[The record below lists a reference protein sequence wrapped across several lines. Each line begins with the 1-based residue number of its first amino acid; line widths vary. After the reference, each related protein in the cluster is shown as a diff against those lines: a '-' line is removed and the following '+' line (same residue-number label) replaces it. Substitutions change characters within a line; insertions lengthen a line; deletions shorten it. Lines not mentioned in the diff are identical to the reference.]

1 MNQAQLSN
9 LRFCPAPT
17 DSKVDISKIS
27 NHELTTW
34 PPSDDFIVFY
44 NKDNTGP
51 AIGKKGESQGRFGD
65 DYWNAERHG
74 YAGFNF
80 AKQGLSEPNKQILKE
95 LLFIYLWYMPL
106 FPGEVSSLKT
116 HFNALSAM
124 GRYADQHKV
133 RMNEVL
139 RMDELYK
146 HSRLTEGLVS
156 SLSPNMQEE
165 LISRLNML
173 HTHRDELGITLAND
187 KFLRDFK
194 RYQIP
199 HIPTQ
204 SAYIPPRIWMG
215 VIKRCDDII
224 DAYLADQEGV
234 EKAIKALLKAYRHN
248 QSVCPKK
255 PSPFYQKARVA
266 KKYHADFRFFESKD
280 FLAKHNLVTLMD
292 ELGIS
297 TIKTNGTDQTLA
309 AIAKL
314 LNQVEQVCYYYVLAH
329 SIQRKEEASDLRFDC
344 YKEDSDP
351 GLGKVAMLC
360 GETTKTNPDDD
371 ARWIVPDH
379 VEKAIDCLKSISAL
393 KHLGADKTPTGSS
406 PLFTAYKLPWDS
418 GKSNNSG
425 DGFIEKYGLTQHEKN
440 LFDHTTLFPES
451 LSQITAKDYA
461 IAYQL
466 TPQLT
471 ENEWFKEGGQW
482 HFTPH
487 QFRRTLAA
495 NLFASGIPDHVVQWL
510 MKHKSVAM
518 SHYYGRNYSRLSGVK
533 VNSEAAG
540 CVVSE
545 SIGMKLNTII
555 QLSDASND
563 EHVHAVGRNMI
574 DGKVLDL
581 IKEREHE
588 KLSKQIEKGFLDARP
603 TLLGLCMAPSCPY
616 GGIESAAH
624 CAGTDGSG
632 PCKDAVFTK
641 KNGKRLKKLL
651 EAHKE
656 RQKELPEGDMERV
669 ALTHEIKA
677 IEVYFDAT
685 SSNS

>member
-9 LRFCPAPT
+9 LRFCPTPA
-17 DSKVDISKIS
+17 DSKVDISKLS

-44 NKDNTGP
+44 NEDDTGP
-51 AIGKKGESQGRFGD
+51 AVSKKGESQGCFGD
-65 DYWNAERHG
+65 DYWNAKRFGH
-74 YAGFNF
+74 AGFNF
-80 AKQGLSEPNKQILKE
+80 AKQGLSDENKQILKE
-95 LLFIYLWYMPL
+95 LLFIHLWYMPL
-106 FPGEVSSLKT
+106 FPGKVSSLKN
-116 HFNALSAM
+116 HFSAFSAM

-156 SLSPNMQEE
+156 SFSPSQQAA
-165 LISRLNML
+165 LISRLGML
-173 HTHRDELGITLAND
+173 HTHRDELGITLTSD
-187 KFLRDFK
+187 KFLKDFN
-194 RYQIP
+194 RYRIQ
-199 HIPTQ
+199 HIPVQ

-215 VIKRCDDII
+215 VIKRCDEII
-224 DAYLADQEGV
+224 ETYLAHRESV
-234 EKAIKALLKAYRHN
+234 EKAIKELVKAYRHN
-248 QSVCPKK
+248 QGVYPKDASPFNPKAEVPKK
-255 PSPFYQKARVA
+255 
-266 KKYHADFRFFESKD
+266 HHGNFRFFESKE
-280 FLAKHNLVTLMD
+280 FLADHNLTALLD
-292 ELGIS
+292 KLGIS
-297 TIKTNGTDQTLA
+297 TIRSDGTDQSLKATA
-309 AIAKL
+309 DI
-314 LNQVEQVCYYYVLAH
+314 LNRVEPVCFYYVVAH
-329 SIQRKEEASDLRFDC
+329 SIQRKKEALGLRFDC

-351 GLGKVAMLC
+351 TLGKVAMLC
-360 GETTKTNPDDD
+360 GETTKTDPDDD

-379 VEKAIDCLKSISAL
+379 VEKAIDCLKSISTL
-393 KHLGADKTPTGSS
+393 KHLGAGKTPTGSS
-406 PLFTAYKLPWDS
+406 PLFTAYNLPW
-418 GKSNNSG
+418 NSG
-425 DGFIEKYGLTQHEKN
+425 SSANSGNGFIDEYALEQNDKT
-440 LFDHTTLFPES
+440 LFDDTSLFPES

-466 TPQLT
+466 TPRLT
-471 ENEWFKEGGQW
+471 EKEWFKEGGLW

-495 NLFASGIPDHVVQWL
+495 NLFASGIPDHVIQWL
-510 MKHKSVAM
+510 MKHRSVAM
-518 SHYYGRNYSRLSGVK
+518 SHYYGRNYSRLSRVK
-533 VNSEAAG
+533 VDSVAAD

-574 DGKVLDL
+574 DGKIINL
-581 IKEREHE
+581 IEE
-588 KLSKQIEKGFLDARP
+588 KKYKVLSKQIKKGFLDARP

-632 PCKDAVFTK
+632 PCKDAVFAK
-641 KNGKRLKKLL
+641 KNGPRLKKLL

-669 ALTHEIKA
+669 ALNHEINA